1 MLNRSPRQISG
12 RKPVL
17 TGPAHRRPAPI
28 NLPFLCLAVP
38 CKGGHLSQIF
48 QPKFLQN
55 GTVLLRFENSAFC
68 AGAAYCRHNP
78 HGNGGGPDAALPVR
92 QAAKRPGRASVQTL
106 ARPGF
111 NRITYSKNS
120 HTASES
126 PPSAPGLLCRRAQGF
141 RLHIRSGSRFPRP
154 NAWPPAHSR

>member
-17 TGPAHRRPAPI
+17 IGPAHWETGANKSAVSLPGGSLQRRPSGLRHFNQNFCRTAPCCSG
-28 NLPFLCLAVP
+28 L
-38 CKGGHLSQIF
+38 K
-48 QPKFLQN
+48 
-55 GTVLLRFENSAFC
+55 TVLSAPV
-68 AGAAYCRHNP
+68 RHIAVITP
-78 HGNGGGPDAALPVR
+78 HGSE
-92 QAAKRPGRASVQTL
+92 GRASVQTL

-111 NRITYSKNS
+111 NRITYSKNP